1 MSERL
6 DRIEA
11 ILETSTG
18 RLDRVEAIQESNGR
32 SIEALSSK
40 ISDLT
45 NNVTDLSNQM
55 MDLKSSIDSVLG
67 RNAITNDMILELRA
81 AREQDQR
88 NFEQHQATTNAALNQ
103 LTAILMRLS
112 QNNN

>member
-1 MSERL
+1 MTSERL

-11 ILETSTG
+11 I
-18 RLDRVEAIQESNGR
+18 QESNAR
-32 SIEALSSK
+32 AIES
-40 ISDLT
+40 LT

-81 AREQDQR
+81 AREQDQA
-88 NFEQHQATTNAALNQ
+88 NFEQHQASTNAALNQ
-103 LTAILMRLS
+103 LTAILMQLT

>member
-1 MSERL
+1 MTSERL

-11 ILETSTG
+11 I
-18 RLDRVEAIQESNGR
+18 QESNAR
-32 SIEALSSK
+32 AIES
-40 ISDLT
+40 LT

-88 NFEQHQATTNAALNQ
+88 NFEQHQAKFEQHQANFEQHQATTNAALNQ

>member
-11 ILETSTG
+11 I
-18 RLDRVEAIQESNGR
+18 QESNAR
-32 SIEALSSK
+32 AIES
-40 ISDLT
+40 LT

-81 AREQDQR
+81 AREQDQA

-103 LTAILMRLS
+103 LTAILMQLT

>member
-1 MSERL
+1 MTSERL

-11 ILETSTG
+11 I
-18 RLDRVEAIQESNGR
+18 QESNAR
-32 SIEALSSK
+32 AIES
-40 ISDLT
+40 LT

-81 AREQDQR
+81 AREQDQA

-103 LTAILMRLS
+103 LTAILMQLT

>member
-1 MSERL
+1 MTSERL
-6 DRIEA
+6 DRIE
-11 ILETSTG
+11 T
-18 RLDRVEAIQESNGR
+18 IQESNAR
-32 SIEALSSK
+32 AIES
-40 ISDLT
+40 LT

-81 AREQDQR
+81 AREQDQA

-103 LTAILMRLS
+103 LTAILMQLT

>member
-1 MSERL
+1 MTERL

-11 ILETSTG
+11 I
-18 RLDRVEAIQESNGR
+18 QESNAR
-32 SIEALSSK
+32 AIES
-40 ISDLT
+40 LT

-88 NFEQHQATTNAALNQ
+88 NFEQHQAKFLC
-103 LTAILMRLS
+103 ILRKWLESLS
-112 QNNN
+112 ILLDL

>member
-1 MSERL
+1 MTSERL

-11 ILETSTG
+11 I
-18 RLDRVEAIQESNGR
+18 QESNAR
-32 SIEALSSK
+32 AIES
-40 ISDLT
+40 LT

-55 MDLKSSIDSVLG
+55 IDLKSSIDSVLG
-67 RNAITNDMILELRA
+67 RNAITNDMILELRS

-88 NFEQHQATTNAALNQ
+88 NFEQHQASTNAALNQ

>member
-11 ILETSTG
+11 I
-18 RLDRVEAIQESNGR
+18 QESNSR
-32 SIEALSSK
+32 AIES
-40 ISDLT
+40 LT

-88 NFEQHQATTNAALNQ
+88 NFEQHQAKFEQHQANFEQHQATTNAALNQ

>member
-1 MSERL
+1 MTSERL

-11 ILETSTG
+11 I
-18 RLDRVEAIQESNGR
+18 QESNAR
-32 SIEALSSK
+32 AIES
-40 ISDLT
+40 LT

-55 MDLKSSIDSVLG
+55 IDLKSSIDSVLG

-88 NFEQHQATTNAALNQ
+88 NFEQHQANFEQHQATTNAALNQ